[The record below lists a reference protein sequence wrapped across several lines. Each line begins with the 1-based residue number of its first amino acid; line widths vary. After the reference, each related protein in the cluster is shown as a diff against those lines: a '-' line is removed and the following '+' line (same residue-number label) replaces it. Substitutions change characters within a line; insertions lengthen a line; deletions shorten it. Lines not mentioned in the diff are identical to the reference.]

1 MVYIIIHYF
10 MSDKISINDL
20 TKLRKIIFLIIDILE
35 NNINDFSNNVEAERN
50 TKLITFL
57 IGDRENVV
65 SILTKLINSLVK
77 VIPLEEKFS
86 SVSDDKIEKLS
97 EEDVEIL
104 KRYIDKCNF
113 MFNKHNV

>member
-1 MVYIIIHYF
+1 

-35 NNINDFSNNVEAERN
+35 NNINDFSNNVEVERN

-57 IGDRENVV
+57 IGDSENVV

-77 VIPLEEKFS
+77 VIPLEEKVS

-97 EEDVEIL
+97 DEDVEIL

-113 MFNKHNV
+113 VFNKHS

>member
-1 MVYIIIHYF
+1 MVYVTNYYC

-35 NNINDFSNNVEAERN
+35 NNINDFSNNVEVERN

-57 IGDRENVV
+57 IGDSENVV

-77 VIPLEEKFS
+77 VIPLEEKVS

-97 EEDVEIL
+97 DEDVEIL

-113 MFNKHNV
+113 VFNKHS